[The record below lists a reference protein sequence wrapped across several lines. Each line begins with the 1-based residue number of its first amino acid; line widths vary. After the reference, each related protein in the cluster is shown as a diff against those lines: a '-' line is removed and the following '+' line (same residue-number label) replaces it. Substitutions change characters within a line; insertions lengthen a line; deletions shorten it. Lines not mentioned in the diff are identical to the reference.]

1 MVTNHKVKI
10 QKWLGGKLETIER
23 FFTREEDAR
32 NFIKNEHKEGYI
44 SKIYDRKGEL
54 LHVEGAANQDT
65 YA

>member
-10 QKWLGGKLETIER
+10 QKWLGGKLETMER

-32 NFIKNEHKEGYI
+32 NFLKNEHRDGYT
-44 SKIYDRKGEL
+44 SKIYNRQGEVI
-54 LHVEGAANQDT
+54 HVEGQTDEGT

>member
-10 QKWLGGKLETIER
+10 QKWLGGKLETMER

-32 NFIKNEHKEGYI
+32 NYLKNEHRDGYT
-44 SKIYDRKGEL
+44 SKIYDRQGEII
-54 LHVEGAANQDT
+54 HVEGQSFTDT